1 MWDVVSKFMTLR
13 IILIFFI
20 YVSII
25 QAVDR
30 SNFKKC
36 EQSGFCK
43 RHRTQTEKANY
54 IVTAGTVTHNSST
67 LTADLVSRVN
77 KLKLSIVS
85 LNDATIRLLIDEKE
99 GAIRPRFQPLDALKD
114 GSNLKTLDFKSV
126 EINDNSTII
135 ITANNAKVLLN
146 YEPFRID
153 LFIKDELVIS
163 INPNNALKFEQF
175 RKKEDGDE
183 AKGAEGFW
191 EEDFKNHHDSK
202 PFGSSSVG
210 IDLSFI
216 GYKFIY
222 GLPEHAD
229 SFALRSTTSVDPYR
243 LYNLDVFEFEV
254 NELMSLYGAV
264 PFLLAHNKEHSLG
277 LLWLNAA
284 ETWVDIDSSTADKA
298 CFILGIL
305 RSLVEKFRRNSV
317 DVPQIDVHFMSESGL
332 VDFFLMLGPKP
343 DDIFRQNS
351 GLTGVYPLPPL
362 FALGYHQC
370 RWNYNDEVDVLEVHA
385 NFDKHDIPVDAIWLD
400 IEHTDGKRY
409 FTWDPNKFSKPKE
422 MIDSLV
428 AKGRKM
434 ITIIDPH
441 IKKDSNYHVYKEAKE
456 LGYFIKKRDG
466 EEYEGHCW
474 PGASAYLDFLNPAVR
489 NFWANKFAFDQ
500 YAGSTQDLFT
510 WNDMNEPS
518 VFSGPEV
525 TMDKD
530 ARHFGDWEHRD
541 IHNIYGFY
549 HHSSTYRGHLA
560 RTNGHKRPF
569 ILTRSFFAGSQRTT
583 AVWTGDNTA
592 SWQQL
597 KITVPMLLSLS
608 ISGIPHVGADVGGF
622 FGNPDEQLLIR
633 WYQVAAFQPFFRSHS
648 HIDTKRREPWL
659 FSDSTKLVIRKAIR
673 TRYSLLPYWYT
684 LFYEHTLTGK
694 PPMRPLWSEF
704 PDDEDAFDEEREW
717 LIGPSL
723 LVRPVMDPDVQSVS
737 LYLPGKRNVIWYG
750 WNDHK
755 GHGAPGAVYVDTPI
769 DVIPLFQRGG
779 TIIPTWERVRRA
791 SSLMIQDPITLY
803 IAINFNGDHANG
815 TIYMDDGETF
825 EYRNGQ
831 YFYWGF
837 IYKKEGDQLHS
848 ISSKNLDK
856 RGKLESDA
864 IIEKIVIRGVRYYP
878 TNVHIYLDDW
888 NPETAD
894 YIHDRDAQTLI
905 IRKPNV
911 LLTQEFRID
920 IHI

>member
-1 MWDVVSKFMTLR
+1 M
-13 IILIFFI
+13 
-20 YVSII
+20 
-25 QAVDR
+25 
-30 SNFKKC
+30 
-36 EQSGFCK
+36 
-43 RHRTQTEKANY
+43 
-54 IVTAGTVTHNSST
+54 
-67 LTADLVSRVN
+67 
-77 KLKLSIVS
+77 
-85 LNDATIRLLIDEKE
+85 
-99 GAIRPRFQPLDALKD
+99 
-114 GSNLKTLDFKSV
+114 
-126 EINDNSTII
+126 
-135 ITANNAKVLLN
+135 
-146 YEPFRID
+146 
-153 LFIKDELVIS
+153 
-163 INPNNALKFEQF
+163 
-175 RKKEDGDE
+175 
-183 AKGAEGFW
+183 
-191 EEDFKNHHDSK
+191 
-202 PFGSSSVG
+202 
-210 IDLSFI
+210 
-216 GYKFIY
+216 
-222 GLPEHAD
+222 
-229 SFALRSTTSVDPYR
+229 
-243 LYNLDVFEFEV
+243 
-254 NELMSLYGAV
+254 
-264 PFLLAHNKEHSLG
+264 
-277 LLWLNAA
+277 
-284 ETWVDIDSSTADKA
+284 
-298 CFILGIL
+298 
-305 RSLVEKFRRNSV
+305 

-673 TRYSLLPYWYT
+673 TRYSFLPYWYT

-920 IHI
+920 IHM

>member
-1 MWDVVSKFMTLR
+1 MNRVPLGS
-13 IILIFFI
+13 I
-20 YVSII
+20 YVTINPVAQRYI
-25 QAVDR
+25 VLICYYMQIPIKFDR
-30 SNFKKC
+30 NNFKKC
-36 EQSGFCK
+36 EQSGFCR
-43 RHRTQTEKANY
+43 RHRTQTEKTNY
-54 IVTAGTVTHNSST
+54 IVIAGTITHNGSAVV
-67 LTADLVSRVN
+67 ADLESKVN
-77 KLKLSIVS
+77 KLKLSVVS
-85 LNDATIRLLIDEKE
+85 LNDGTIRVLIDEKE
-99 GAIRPRFQPLDALKD
+99 ESIRPRFQPLDALKD
-114 GSNLKTLDFKSV
+114 GSNLRTLDFKSV
-126 EINDNSTII
+126 EINGNSTAI

-153 LFIKDELVIS
+153 LFIKNELIIS

-175 RKKEDGDE
+175 RKKEDENVAGE
-183 AKGAEGFW
+183 ADFW
-191 EEDFKNHHDSK
+191 DEDFKNHHDSK

-210 IDLSFI
+210 VDLSFI

-229 SFALRSTTSVDPYR
+229 SFSLRSTTSIDPYR

-254 NELMSLYGAV
+254 NELMSLYGAI
-264 PFLLAHNKEHSLG
+264 PFLLAHNKERSLG

-284 ETWVDIDSSTADKA
+284 ETWVDINSSTADK
-298 CFILGIL
+298 GIL
-305 RSLVEKFRRNSV
+305 RSLVEKFKRNSV

-332 VDFFLMLGPKP
+332 IDFFLMLGPKP
-343 DDIFRQNS
+343 NDIFRQNS
-351 GLTGVYPLPPL
+351 GLTGMYPLPPL

-370 RWNYNDEVDVLEVHA
+370 RWNYNDEEDVHEVHA

-400 IEHTDGKRY
+400 IEHTDAKRY

-434 ITIIDPH
+434 VTIIDPH
-441 IKKDSNYHVYKEAKE
+441 IKKDDNYPIYKEAKE
-456 LGYFIKKRDG
+456 LGYFIKQRDG
-466 EEYEGHCW
+466 EDYEGHCW

-489 NFWANKFAFDQ
+489 DFWASKFAYNQ
-500 YAGSTQDLFT
+500 YPGSTEDLFT

-518 VFSGPEV
+518 VFSGPEI
-525 TMDKD
+525 TMHKD

-541 IHNIYGFY
+541 VHNIYGFY
-549 HHSSTYRGHLA
+549 HHSSTYLGHLA

-569 ILTRSFFAGSQRTT
+569 VLTRSFFAGSQRTT

-592 SWQQL
+592 SWEQL
-597 KITVPMLLSLS
+597 KITAPMLLSLS
-608 ISGIPHVGADVGGF
+608 ISGIPHVGADIGGF

-633 WYQVAAFQPFFRSHS
+633 WYQAAAFQPFFRSHS

-659 FSDSTKLVIRKAIR
+659 FSNSTKSLIRKTIR
-673 TRYSLLPYWYT
+673 TRYSFLPYWYT

-704 PDDEDAFDEEREW
+704 SDDEDAFDEEREW
-717 LIGPSL
+717 LLGPSL
-723 LVRPVMDPDVQSVS
+723 LVRPVTDPDVQSVS
-737 LYLPGKRNVIWYG
+737 LYLPGKRNVIWYE

-755 GHGAPGAVYVDTPI
+755 GRGAPGAVYMDTPI

-791 SSLMIQDPITLY
+791 SKLMFQDPITLY
-803 IAINFNGDHANG
+803 IAINFNGDYANG

-825 EYRNGQ
+825 EY
-831 YFYWGF
+831 
-837 IYKKEGDQLHS
+837 
-848 ISSKNLDK
+848 KN
-856 RGKLESDA
+856 
-864 IIEKIVIRGVRYYP
+864 EKVIIRGVRYYP
-878 TNVHIYLDDW
+878 MNIHIYLDDW

-905 IRKPNV
+905 IRKPN
-911 LLTQEFRID
+911 LPLTQEFRID
-920 IHI
+920 IHM